1 MQRTMTIA
9 IAGVLVSVCFFPAA
23 AQNKR
28 TIIRKLTLPREPVE
42 ISFKLKGQPLVA
54 TEASKH
60 WREFARRNLMLMPI
74 GLGI

>member
-1 MQRTMTIA
+1 MTIA

-28 TIIRKLTLPREPVE
+28 TIIRKLTLPKEPVE

-60 WREFARRNLMLMPI
+60 
-74 GLGI
+74 